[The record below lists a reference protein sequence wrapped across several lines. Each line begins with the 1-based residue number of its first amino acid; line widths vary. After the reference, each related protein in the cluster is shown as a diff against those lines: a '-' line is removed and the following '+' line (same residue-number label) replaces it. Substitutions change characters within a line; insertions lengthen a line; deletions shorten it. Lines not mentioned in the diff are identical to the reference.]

1 MATDNSNISP
11 DAANLNNN
19 LTALGQNGHGWLDP
33 TLQVGLAQ
41 NAGSTQNAVAT
52 ADIYQNVM
60 NNTPNSIP
68 NKFMDAVLNTAPGPA
83 TTALSTITNT
93 HGPIPFTP
101 EDITSIQK
109 KMQAAGFGGGLPVGT
124 WNPAWQNAWQQ
135 HNYAQLTSP
144 GIGNTDSFNL
154 FKSVLNM
161 LSPSYWVSTDVHAV
175 ASFIHSLPSTAR
187 QIAADSIPESP
198 VEFLGILAKNK
209 GNLSQT
215 IQNEKQYTADIE
227 NALGGNVTPEELTNK
242 QMAMRNLQD
251 LANVMSLV
259 LFKGTAASIAKS
271 AGAIGAGLAESAGAE
286 ATAGTL
292 NGLSAGA
299 KAVVQNPSLLVTR
312 SLPEEFANAP
322 KLTIVKSLAN
332 AAENSANGVGI
343 FSRFTSPVASRV
355 APALDALAS
364 EDGVYYAG
372 KQAIASTMRN
382 PLRSGLSVLQTRGS
396 VLGLGL
402 LGESE
407 LQNKLGSQPTF
418 DATKVTPYQGMLGN
432 ALNTIAIASGSIAK
446 PLKVT
451 TSLGNAVSA
460 THEAI
465 TNALGPI
472 GFDTVLRNAL
482 GIKLKDLQKG
492 VGEDF
497 VNDHFIRTK
506 LPQYG
511 ASHFAQQAAQL
522 EVDAGKIDRNSEEYQ
537 QLVQT
542 YEHEIL
548 NDPELRDASV
558 ESLVNNPH
566 LWTQMLRND
575 FIRQFGSLVRKNG
588 VAKKDQQAFF
598 DGLNNLKNGPHS
610 FMEPILDPEVRNL
623 VYGSSTSR
631 AVEDLATQELSSKF
645 GQEAPLYY
653 EGKAIPDLFHGSLKD
668 LKPGDI
674 ITPGSE
680 GERAFAARHPG
691 IAQNYVE
698 EYLMDQG
705 ATASQGHIYKV
716 EPIKGD
722 DTLSVGA
729 DEGVGVTSKKGFKV
743 VSKSGPIV
751 KPGSMDEYEANKAA
765 RNAAAAEFAKN
776 NPAYTPRQFEE
787 ARAKG
792 VSVESLKSK
801 IFDSLSSVNG
811 KLSPRLMAVHR
822 DVNEFAPNG
831 ADLARTTKYGKGIVA
846 TEDASIAGRAN
857 ANVYAL
863 RHADPEE
870 QPDFLDL
877 TKNDRTNLLAAKIKG
892 FINNQELN
900 VKPGDITPEYKTLQ
914 NLLKNPAD
922 ATGQN
927 LLDAYRAAL
936 RAGGQ
941 LNKDQID
948 QRMDQVTSQ
957 FMVENKITG
966 MKYKD
971 PRYGLQTLV
980 RPDKA
985 MANMIK
991 PSADISKDKLL
1002 ASYLVH
1008 NNVNG
1013 LGTIGAARKDTIL
1026 AQDAIREAKKV
1037 FSQLKKAGYGNEA
1050 DAARSTLELEAISKQ
1065 RGIKMDTTPLPRMEN
1080 VSEDPKLIK
1089 ITNNAR
1095 DTLVKKF
1102 DKSNS
1107 DLTRLDPVQ
1116 LASLMWREARLR
1128 ASEAYLPSVK
1138 PEGISDAKWNNIK
1151 GAFDE
1156 ADRKG
1161 YRIALGTDIGHGYEK
1176 PLLPNYVVNQRTS
1189 LLRKAAMRLGF
1200 DTTKINDLSVANNKR
1215 NNVVD
1220 ELNEALG
1227 KDVHG
1232 ILGDTGETIY
1242 SRLLQGAQSSLFDKT
1257 TVTSSQKALKRLQK
1271 IQGLDTNSKTYQD
1284 LEEELNA
1291 ARNKEAEIS
1300 RSAHQIRDLSLKQMV
1315 QILQRPIDPADITGV
1330 PIPGYSKADAQKLAR
1345 RVLIGYAKTPASLV
1359 GISKAEDFVRA
1370 SGAMLANQTASFM
1383 GEAPLLKKF
1392 KIGEGPLINTLASLP
1407 NDLARLRD
1415 KWRFDNNPIFSFRR
1429 LAKTNLKAAIE
1440 GVPPTMNP
1448 YATLNRMGKVDEAM
1462 AILNR
1467 TMPDV
1472 YKAQK
1477 DLEPL
1482 EKMLV
1487 QNDRFNIYNPGHNM
1501 MWQAYNLKQLGKTD
1515 AEITAALNKINTYGD
1530 RTPLER
1536 TVNTIFYPFSF
1547 NKTLYRNL
1555 GGYLLDNP
1563 GHTFLIDAGFNLYS
1577 HYNKNNAIGN
1587 WVDTHAP
1594 LLTEL
1599 QKLNA
1604 FEHGTGLGQFGGI
1617 NAPYLSPL
1625 MNLFSP
1631 QRIQPAQAKDAIS
1644 TITNLVPALSELN
1657 KILFNYQAST
1667 GKADFKGTAVETGK
1681 VGYWALKNLEQH
1693 AATLFDHQKR
1703 IAYQPMMTDQA
1714 QVKAGEQTVTML
1726 KTQLASLMGTANVWP
1741 DSPAVPASIRGKK
1754 YDASS
1759 FGQFA
1764 HVLFPAYDPTAGTAI
1779 ALEKNQKALDYVASL
1794 EGTSRYNFYSQ
1805 FQKTATSAIQ
1815 KLHKTNDPAT
1825 IQNIVDPL
1833 RQAATY
1839 MAESDSQFLSFYNKY
1854 YESALGPIEGLSK

>member
-1 MATDNSNISP
+1 M
-11 DAANLNNN
+11 
-19 LTALGQNGHGWLDP
+19 
-33 TLQVGLAQ
+33 
-41 NAGSTQNAVAT
+41 
-52 ADIYQNVM
+52 
-60 NNTPNSIP
+60 
-68 NKFMDAVLNTAPGPA
+68 
-83 TTALSTITNT
+83 
-93 HGPIPFTP
+93 
-101 EDITSIQK
+101 
-109 KMQAAGFGGGLPVGT
+109 
-124 WNPAWQNAWQQ
+124 
-135 HNYAQLTSP
+135 
-144 GIGNTDSFNL
+144 
-154 FKSVLNM
+154 
-161 LSPSYWVSTDVHAV
+161 
-175 ASFIHSLPSTAR
+175 
-187 QIAADSIPESP
+187 
-198 VEFLGILAKNK
+198 
-209 GNLSQT
+209 
-215 IQNEKQYTADIE
+215 
-227 NALGGNVTPEELTNK
+227 
-242 QMAMRNLQD
+242 
-251 LANVMSLV
+251 
-259 LFKGTAASIAKS
+259 FKGAGGSLLKS
-271 AGAIGAGLAESAGAE
+271 ASAIGGGLAESAGAE
-286 ATAGTL
+286 ASAGTL
-292 NGLSAGA
+292 NGLVSGA
-299 KAVVQNPSLLVTR
+299 KAVAQNPSLLLTR

-322 KLTIVKSLAN
+322 RLTIVKSLAN
-332 AAENSANGVGI
+332 AAANSESGVGI
-343 FSRFTSPVASRV
+343 FSKFTAPIAARV
-355 APALDALAS
+355 APALDMIAS
-364 EDGVYYAG
+364 EDGIYYAG

-382 PLRSGLSVLQTRGS
+382 PLRAGLSALQTRGS
-396 VLGLGL
+396 ALALGL
-402 LGESE
+402 LGQTEVE
-407 LQNKLGSQPTF
+407 KALGQQPAF
-418 DATKVTPYQGMLGN
+418 DATKVAPYQGILGN
-432 ALNTIAIASGSIAK
+432 ALNTIALASGSVSE
-446 PLKVT
+446 PLKVS
-451 TSLGNAVSA
+451 TSVGNAVSA
-460 THEAI
+460 AHEGI

-472 GFDTVLRNAL
+472 GFDTVLKNAL

-511 ASHFAQQAAQL
+511 ASHFAQQAAQM
-522 EVDAGKIDRNSEEYQ
+522 EVDAGNLERNSDEYQ
-537 QLVQT
+537 QLVQS
-542 YEHEIL
+542 YEHEII

-575 FIRQFGSLVRKNG
+575 FIRQFGTLVRKNG

-623 VYGSSTSR
+623 VHGSSASR
-631 AVEDLATQELSSKF
+631 AVEDMATRELSNKF

-653 EGKAIPDLFHGSLKD
+653 EGNKTPDLFHGSLKD

-674 ITPGSE
+674 ITPVQ
-680 GERAFAARHPG
+680 GEKAFAARHPG
-691 IAQNYVE
+691 IAQNYLE
-698 EYLMDQG
+698 EYLMDEG
-705 ATASQGHIYKV
+705 ATATQGHIYKV
-716 EPIKGD
+716 EPVKGD

-729 DEGVGVTSKKGFKV
+729 DAGVGVTSKKGFKV
-743 VSKSGPIV
+743 VSKSEPIN
-751 KPGSMDEYEANKAA
+751 KPSSMDEYEANKAA

-776 NPAYTPRQFEE
+776 NPAYTPEQFEE

-801 IFDSLSSVNG
+801 LFDSSPTVNG
-811 KLSPRLMAVHR
+811 KPSPRLMAVR
-822 DVNEFAPNG
+822 RAVSDFAPAG
-831 ADLARTTKYGKGIVA
+831 EDLARTTKYGKGIVA

-863 RHADPEE
+863 RHADSTE
-870 QPDFLDL
+870 QPNFLDL

-892 FINNQELN
+892 FVNNQELN
-900 VKPGDITPEYKTLQ
+900 IKPGDITPEYKTLQ
-914 NLLKNPAD
+914 DMLKNPVD
-922 ATGQN
+922 TTGQK

-948 QRMDQVTSQ
+948 QRMDQITSQ

-971 PRYGLQTLV
+971 PKYGPQTLV

-985 MANMIK
+985 IANMIK
-991 PSADISKDKLL
+991 PSPELSKDKLL
-1002 ASYLVH
+1002 ASYLIH
-1008 NNVNG
+1008 DNVNG

-1037 FSQLKKAGYGNEA
+1037 FSQLKKAGYGDEA

-1065 RGIKMDTTPLPRMEN
+1065 RGIKMDTTPLPRMQN

-1089 ITNNAR
+1089 ITNDAR

-1128 ASEAYLPSVK
+1128 ASEAYLPAEK
-1138 PEGISDAKWNNIK
+1138 PEGISEAKWNNAK
-1151 GAFDE
+1151 AAFDE

-1200 DTTKINDLSVANNKR
+1200 DTSKISDLSVANARR

-1220 ELNEALG
+1220 EINKVLG
-1227 KDVHG
+1227 KDVHPT
-1232 ILGDTGETIY
+1232 LGDTGESIY
-1242 SRLLQGAQSSLFDKT
+1242 SRLLQGAQSSLFDKS
-1257 TVTSSQKALKRLQK
+1257 TVTSSQRALKRLQK
-1271 IQGLDTNSKTYQD
+1271 IQGLDTNTKTYQD

-1291 ARNKEAEIS
+1291 ARNKEAEIN
-1300 RSAHQIRDLSLKQMV
+1300 RSAHQIRDLSLKQMT
-1315 QILQRPIDPADITGV
+1315 QILQRPVDPADITGT
-1330 PIPGYSKADAQKLAR
+1330 PIPGYAKADAQKIAR
-1345 RVLIGYAKTPASLV
+1345 AVLIGYAKTPTSLV
-1359 GISKAEDFVRA
+1359 GLSKAEDFVRA

-1383 GEAPLLKKF
+1383 GDAPLLKNF

-1415 KWRFDNNPIFSFRR
+1415 KWRFDNNPVFSFRR

-1462 AILNR
+1462 SILNR

-1477 DLEPL
+1477 ELEPL

-1515 AEITAALNKINTYGD
+1515 AEITTALNKINTYGD

-1547 NKTLYRNL
+1547 NKTLYRNI

-1594 LLTEL
+1594 LLEEL

-1617 NAPYLSPL
+1617 NAPYLSPV
-1625 MNLFSP
+1625 MNLFAP
-1631 QRIQPAQAKDAIS
+1631 QRIQPSQAKDAVS
-1644 TITNLVPALSELN
+1644 TITNLVPALAELN
-1657 KILFNYQAST
+1657 KILFDYQAST

-1681 VGYWALKNLEQH
+1681 VGFWALKNLEQH
-1693 AATLFDHQKR
+1693 ATTLFDHQKR

-1726 KTQLASLMGTANVWP
+1726 KTQLASLMNTSNVWP
-1741 DSPAVPASIRGKK
+1741 DDPAVPASIRGKK
-1754 YDASS
+1754 YDATS
-1759 FGQFA
+1759 FGEFA
-1764 HVLFPAYDPTAGTAI
+1764 HTLFPAYDPTAGTAI
-1779 ALEKNQKALDYVASL
+1779 ALEKNQQALDYVASL
-1794 EGTSRYNFYSQ
+1794 DGTSRYSFYSQ

-1815 KLHKTNDPAT
+1815 KLHKTNDPTT

-1839 MAESDSQFLSFYNKY
+1839 MAEADSKFLNFYNKY

>member
-1 MATDNSNISP
+1 MATDNTNISP

-19 LTALGQNGHGWLDP
+19 LTALGQSGHGWLDP

-41 NAGSTQNAVAT
+41 NAGSTQNAVTT
-52 ADIYQNVM
+52 AGIYQNVM

-68 NKFMDAVLNTAPGPA
+68 NKYMDPSLSAKPGPA
-83 TTALSTITNT
+83 TTALATVTNT

-101 EDITSIQK
+101 EDITGIQK
-109 KMQAAGFGGGLPVGT
+109 KMQAMGFGVGLPTGT
-124 WNPAWQNAWQQ
+124 WNSAWQSAWQQ
-135 HNYAQLTSP
+135 NNYANLTKP
-144 GIGNTDSFNL
+144 GVGNVDSFKL
-154 FKSVLNM
+154 FKSILNE
-161 LSPSYWVSTDVHAV
+161 LSPSNWLPTDVHAV
-175 ASFIHSLPSTAR
+175 AHFVTSMAQPIR
-187 QIAADSIPESP
+187 QMVADTVGNTIADLGYGKGATPEENHAMA
-198 VEFLGILAKNK
+198 VA
-209 GNLSQT
+209 
-215 IQNEKQYTADIE
+215 AVE
-227 NALGGNVTPEELTNK
+227 NALGGKMTAQQIENIGMTRRSIEDIG
-242 QMAMRNLQD
+242 NLFT
-251 LANVMSLV
+251 LVMLKGAGGSL
-259 LFKGTAASIAKS
+259 LKS
-271 AGAIGAGLAESAGAE
+271 ASVIGKGLAESAGAE
-286 ATAGTL
+286 AEAGTL
-292 NGLSAGA
+292 NGLAAGA
-299 KAVVQNPSLLVTR
+299 KALVQNPSMLVTK

-332 AAENSANGVGI
+332 AAANSASGVGV
-343 FSRFTSPVASRV
+343 FSKFTSPIASRI
-355 APALDALAS
+355 APALESLAS
-364 EDGVYYAG
+364 EDGTYYAG

-382 PLRSGLSVLQTRGS
+382 PLRAGLSALQTRGS
-396 VLGLGL
+396 ALGLGL
-402 LGESE
+402 LGQTEVE
-407 LQNKLGSQPTF
+407 KALGQQPAF
-418 DATKVTPYQGMLGN
+418 DATKVGPYQGIFGN
-432 ALNTIAIASGSIAK
+432 ALNVISLASGSVAE
-446 PLKVT
+446 PLKVS
-451 TSLGNAVSA
+451 TSLGNTVSA
-460 THEAI
+460 THEAV

-472 GFDTVLRNAL
+472 GFDTVLKNAL

-511 ASHFAQQAAQL
+511 ASHLAQQAAQM
-522 EVDAGKIDRNSEEYQ
+522 EVDAGKFERNSDEYQ
-537 QLVQT
+537 QLVQS

-598 DGLNNLKNGPHS
+598 DGLNNLKNGPHA

-623 VYGSSTSR
+623 VHGSSASR
-631 AVEDLATQELSSKF
+631 AVEDMATQELSNKF
-645 GQEAPLYY
+645 GQQTPQFSSNLLPS
-653 EGKAIPDLFHGSLKD
+653 GKP
-668 LKPGDI
+668 
-674 ITPGSE
+674 
-680 GERAFAARHPG
+680 
-691 IAQNYVE
+691 
-698 EYLMDQG
+698 
-705 ATASQGHIYKV
+705 
-716 EPIKGD
+716 
-722 DTLSVGA
+722 
-729 DEGVGVTSKKGFKV
+729 
-743 VSKSGPIV
+743 
-751 KPGSMDEYEANKAA
+751 
-765 RNAAAAEFAKN
+765 
-776 NPAYTPRQFEE
+776 
-787 ARAKG
+787 
-792 VSVESLKSK
+792 
-801 IFDSLSSVNG
+801 
-811 KLSPRLMAVHR
+811 SPRLMAVHR
-822 DVNEFAPNG
+822 DVSDFAPSG
-831 ADLARTTKYGKGIVA
+831 SDLARTTKYGKGVVA
-846 TEDASIAGRAN
+846 TEDPAIAGRAN
-857 ANVYAL
+857 ANIYAL
-863 RHADPEE
+863 RHIEPTE

-877 TKNDRTNLLAAKIKG
+877 TKNDRTNLLAAKIKD
-892 FINNQELN
+892 FANNQEMN

-914 NLLKNPAD
+914 GLLKNPVD
-922 ATGQN
+922 TTGQKII
-927 LLDAYRAAL
+927 DAYRDAL

-948 QRMDQVTSQ
+948 QRIDQLTGQ

-966 MKYKD
+966 MKYSDAK
-971 PRYGLQTLV
+971 YGTQTLV

-991 PSADISKDKLL
+991 PSPDLSKDKLL
-1002 ASYLVH
+1002 SSYLVH

-1013 LGTIGAARKDTIL
+1013 LGTIGVARKDTIL

-1037 FSQLKKAGYGNEA
+1037 FSQLKKAGYGDDA

-1065 RGIKMDTTPLPRMEN
+1065 RGIKMDTTPLPRMQN
-1080 VSEDPKLIK
+1080 VAEDPKLVK
-1089 ITNNAR
+1089 ITNDAR
-1095 DTLVKKF
+1095 DTLIKKF
-1102 DKSNS
+1102 DKSNN

-1128 ASEAYLPSVK
+1128 ASEAYLPAEK
-1138 PEGISDAKWNNIK
+1138 PAGLSEAKWNNAK
-1151 GAFDE
+1151 AAFEE

-1189 LLRKAAMRLGF
+1189 LLRKAAMRFGL
-1200 DTTKINDLSVANNKR
+1200 DTTKVSDLSVANARR

-1220 ELNEALG
+1220 EINKVLG
-1227 KDVHG
+1227 KDVHPT
-1232 ILGDTGETIY
+1232 LGDTGESIY

-1291 ARNKEAEIS
+1291 ARNKEAEIN
-1300 RSAHQIRDLSLKQMV
+1300 RSAHQIRDLSLKQMT
-1315 QILQRPIDPADITGV
+1315 QILQRSVDPADITGV
-1330 PIPGYSKADAQKLAR
+1330 PIPGYAKADAQKIAR
-1345 RVLIGYAKTPASLV
+1345 AVLVGYAKTPTSLC
-1359 GISKAEDFVRA
+1359 GISKIEDFVRA

-1462 AILNR
+1462 EVLNR

-1477 DLEPL
+1477 ELEPL
-1482 EKMLV
+1482 EKLLV

-1515 AEITAALNKINTYGD
+1515 AEITKALNKINTYGD

-1547 NKTLYRNL
+1547 NKTLYRNI

-1563 GHTFLIDAGFNLYS
+1563 GHSLLIDAGFNLYS

-1587 WVDTHAP
+1587 WIDTHAP
-1594 LLTEL
+1594 LLVEL

-1604 FEHGTGLGQFGGI
+1604 FEHGAGLGQFGGI

-1631 QRIQPAQAKDAIS
+1631 QRIQPSQAKDAIS
-1644 TITNLVPALSELN
+1644 TMINLVPALSELN
-1657 KILFNYQAST
+1657 KILFNYQSST
-1667 GKADFKGTAVETGK
+1667 GTANLKGTGEETLH
-1681 VGYWALKNLEQH
+1681 VGYWALKNLGEH
-1693 AATLFDHQKR
+1693 AKDLFDHQKR
-1703 IAYQPMMTDQA
+1703 IAYQPMMTTEA
-1714 QVKAGEQTVTML
+1714 QIKAGEQTVTML
-1726 KTQLASLMGTANVWP
+1726 KTQLASLMGTSEVWP
-1741 DSPAVPASIRGKK
+1741 NSPAVPASIRGKK

-1764 HVLFPAYDPTAGTAI
+1764 HTLFPAYDPTAGTAI

-1805 FQKTATSAIQ
+1805 FQKTAISAIQ

-1839 MAESDSQFLSFYNKY
+1839 MAEADSQFLNFYNKY